1 MEDETKNLLTETA
14 KIRFYIMNL
23 IFRNGKQSVKIMSTR
38 ALAEQFDVARGTVRA
53 AVEKMVEEKY
63 LITRRGIGTFTNPS
77 KAFCR
82 LQKVPP
88 KLIGIKMQG
97 GDQFFLDPPAMRTLA
112 ALLEAFSRRNFIVR
126 FLNGSAERGEDS
138 VYELEH
144 AYVDGIV
151 ACNVPHVFLHEAG
164 ERLPTASINL
174 SGKIFPESEPFV
186 QIRIAWNHAVKKVA
200 ELLGGTPLFVCR
212 EADLPATLA
221 EALSGLEMETASGK
235 FEELRNLPELPGG
248 VILAPEHLADFH
260 QLLQSRGTSWRECKP
275 FLLIQPS
282 EPLPF
287 WCFASPRDA
296 AFRRSAE
303 VLDGLLNGGLRKEDF
318 PPEIL
323 EYELTEQNQ

>member
-23 IFRNGKQSVKIMSTR
+23 IFRNGNQSVKIMSTR

-151 ACNVPHVFLHEAG
+151 ACNAPHVFLHEAG

-174 SGKIFPESEPFV
+174 SGKIFPDSEPFV

-200 ELLGGTPLFVCR
+200 ELLGGTPL
-212 EADLPATLA
+212 
-221 EALSGLEMETASGK
+221 
-235 FEELRNLPELPGG
+235 GG

>member
-23 IFRNGKQSVKIMSTR
+23 IFRNGNQSVKIMSTR

-151 ACNVPHVFLHEAG
+151 ACDAPCAFLRAAG
-164 ERLPTASINL
+164 ERVPTVSINL
-174 SGKIFPESEPFV
+174 SGEIFRESEPFV
-186 QIRIAWNHAVKKVA
+186 QIRIAWNHAVKTAA
-200 ELLGGTPLFVCR
+200 ELLGERTLFVCR
-212 EADLPATLA
+212 EAVFPTTLA
-221 EALSGLEMETASGK
+221 ETFSAQKIKMLSGK

-260 QLLQSRGTSWRECKP
+260 QLLQSRGTSWRECRP
-275 FLLIQPS
+275 FLLTQPS
-282 EPLPF
+282 EPLPC
-287 WCFASPRDA
+287 WCFASPREA

-303 VLDGLLNGGLRKEDF
+303 ALDGLLNGGFRKEDF
-318 PPEIL
+318 PPETL
-323 EYELTEQNQ
+323 EYELIEQNQ